1 MCGIAGFV
9 SPRRQP
15 RAVLEAMN
23 QSICHRGPDDAGVW
37 VSSPAGRNGWTS
49 AEGQIGLSQQRLA
62 ILDLSPAG
70 RNPMPND
77 DETLWITYN
86 GEVYNYLE
94 VRRELES
101 EGFRF
106 RSQTDTEV
114 ILKAYERW
122 GADCL
127 RRFIGMFAFAIWD
140 ARRRVLFAAR
150 DRLGIKPFYYLW
162 TGGEFAF
169 GSELKAL
176 GFHPAFAGEIDREA
190 LAQYLRFQ
198 YVPSPRSIYRTVS
211 KLPPGHFLELSD
223 GRLRTERYWDP
234 LTAAANGTS
243 NAPEAELYERFES
256 LVSDAVRYRM
266 IADVPLGAF
275 LSGGVDSSA
284 VVALMREHATGP
296 VKTFSIGFEEKALDE
311 SPHARA
317 VASHLG
323 TEHHE
328 KICTMQDALDLI
340 PKIPMHYDE
349 PFADSSAI
357 PTMLVSRF
365 AREHVTVA
373 LSGDGGDELFW
384 GYQRYFAYRKMRGM
398 LKGPRWL
405 RRSAG
410 AALSLLPDR
419 RFRRAGAL
427 LAEDAATEDRY
438 LRFVTILTRREV
450 ERLAGSSA
458 ELPALYQDVRDRIGE
473 SREDAVSIRDL
484 VSYLPEDI
492 LTKVDRASMAF
503 SLEAR
508 VPLLDHRVVELSLSL
523 PFDLKYRDGQ
533 GKHILRRLLYRR
545 VPRELIDRPK
555 MGFGVP
561 LRRWFR
567 GALAPRL
574 AEVLSPAAIARAG
587 LVDPEG
593 ARALLGEDFECVES
607 RPEAVWALYVLHLWG
622 AHAAASRPA
631 PARPPASSAAP
642 ALAHA

>member
-1 MCGIAGFV
+1 
-9 SPRRQP
+9 
-15 RAVLEAMN
+15 
-23 QSICHRGPDDAGVW
+23 
-37 VSSPAGRNGWTS
+37 
-49 AEGQIGLSQQRLA
+49 
-62 ILDLSPAG
+62 
-70 RNPMPND
+70 
-77 DETLWITYN
+77 
-86 GEVYNYLE
+86 
-94 VRRELES
+94 
-101 EGFRF
+101 
-106 RSQTDTEV
+106 
-114 ILKAYERW
+114 
-122 GADCL
+122 
-127 RRFIGMFAFAIWD
+127 
-140 ARRRVLFAAR
+140 
-150 DRLGIKPFYYLW
+150 
-162 TGGEFAF
+162 
-169 GSELKAL
+169 
-176 GFHPAFAGEIDREA
+176 
-190 LAQYLRFQ
+190 
-198 YVPSPRSIYRTVS
+198 
-211 KLPPGHFLELSD
+211 
-223 GRLRTERYWDP
+223 
-234 LTAAANGTS
+234 
-243 NAPEAELYERFES
+243 
-256 LVSDAVRYRM
+256 
-266 IADVPLGAF
+266 
-275 LSGGVDSSA
+275 
-284 VVALMREHATGP
+284 
-296 VKTFSIGFEEKALDE
+296 
-311 SPHARA
+311 
-317 VASHLG
+317 
-323 TEHHE
+323 
-328 KICTMQDALDLI
+328 MQDALDLI
-340 PKIPMHYDE
+340 PKIPIHYDE

-410 AALSLLPDR
+410 AALSLAPDR
-419 RFRRAGAL
+419 RLRRAGAL
-427 LAEDAATEDRY
+427 LAEDAATEDQY
-438 LRFVTILTRREV
+438 LRFVKILTHREV
-450 ERLAGSSA
+450 ERLAGISA
-458 ELPALYQDVRDRIGE
+458 ELPALYRDVRDRIGE

-587 LVDPEG
+587 LVDPDG
-593 ARALLGEDFECVES
+593 ARELLGDGFDCVES

-622 AHAAASRPA
+622 AQAAASRPTS
-631 PARPPASSAAP
+631 ARPPASAAAP